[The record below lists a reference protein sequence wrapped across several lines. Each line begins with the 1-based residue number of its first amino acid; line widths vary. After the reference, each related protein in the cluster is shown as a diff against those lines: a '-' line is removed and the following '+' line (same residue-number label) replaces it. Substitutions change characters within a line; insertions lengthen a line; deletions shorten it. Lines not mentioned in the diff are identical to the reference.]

1 MKWDSFLHFMT
12 YFDISII
19 LSSHN
24 FCEASWVGWQL
35 SGPTCG
41 HTLDTAVSTVTTEQ
55 QCLVPGTMCRQYT
68 ELFICPAP
76 HQKQPGEIMTIN
88 ISLGGAHWWLV
99 VWLLYVVVIFPIFAA
114 PPMVTMASVWRVG
127 LIPSAGGSLALD
139 NLEISLLISWGC
151 KNCVDTL
158 YTTTHR

>member
-1 MKWDSFLHFMT
+1 MGQFPSFHDIFWHFQNTIITQFLWSFL
-12 YFDISII
+12 
-19 LSSHN
+19 
-24 FCEASWVGWQL
+24 GWL
-35 SGPTCG
+35 TAEWTNLWSY
-41 HTLDTAVSTVTTEQ
+41 TAVSTVTTEQ

-68 ELFICPAP
+68 ELFIC
-76 HQKQPGEIMTIN
+76 QKQPGEIMTIN
-88 ISLGGAHWWLV
+88 ISLGGAHWWCP
-99 VWLLYVVVIFPIFAA
+99 LYVVVIFPIFAA
-114 PPMVTMASVWRVG
+114 PPMATMASVWRVG